1 MCPGVIYVHVIYS
14 WCHGYRNRNGSIL
27 GCRLLGDLVFIEL
40 ESKTLVT
47 EYIFE
52 VPSTL
57 G

>member
-1 MCPGVIYVHVIYS
+1 MVIEMGQS
-14 WCHGYRNRNGSIL
+14 LR
-27 GCRLLGDLVFIEL
+27 CRLLGDLVFIEL